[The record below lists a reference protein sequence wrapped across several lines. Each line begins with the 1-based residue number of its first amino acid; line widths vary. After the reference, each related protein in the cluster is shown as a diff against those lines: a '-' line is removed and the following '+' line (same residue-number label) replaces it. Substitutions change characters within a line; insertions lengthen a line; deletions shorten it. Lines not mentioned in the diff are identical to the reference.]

1 MLELQHPKPTPAPA
15 TLKQSKKH
23 QGQKID
29 KVSSG
34 AEEDEEEKGEK
45 HLIES
50 FAFTVK
56 CIMFFREDGTTQQ
69 TTANRKLYV
78 I

>member
-34 AEEDEEEKGEK
+34 AEEEEEEKGK
-45 HLIES
+45 NISLNPLHLP
-50 FAFTVK
+50 
-56 CIMFFREDGTTQQ
+56 
-69 TTANRKLYV
+69 
-78 I
+78 

>member
-34 AEEDEEEKGEK
+34 AEEEEGKGK
-45 HLIES
+45 NISLNPLHLP
-50 FAFTVK
+50 
-56 CIMFFREDGTTQQ
+56 
-69 TTANRKLYV
+69 
-78 I
+78 

>member
-15 TLKQSKKH
+15 TLKQPKKH

-34 AEEDEEEKGEK
+34 AEEEEGKGKK

-56 CIMFFREDGTTQQ
+56 CIMFF
-69 TTANRKLYV
+69 
-78 I
+78 